1 MDFSKMTRN
10 DKIEMCFEYIEDHD
24 IITNK
29 TETSASGEAQARASI
44 KQNMKRNKSPIF
56 NAMVD
61 ALVTALCDKR
71 EYVGKHGKMR
81 REKDREIENLELR
94 LSDVDNRMKVLETT
108 IKEQNEMIK
117 LMKINL
123 AMD

>member
-1 MDFSKMTRN
+1 MDFSKMSRN
-10 DKIEMCFEYIEDHD
+10 EKIEMCFEYIEDHD

-61 ALVTALCDKR
+61 ALVKALSDKR
-71 EYVGKHGKMR
+71 DYIGKHGKMKK
-81 REKDREIENLELR
+81 EKDREIENLELR
-94 LSDVDNRMKVLETT
+94 LSEVDNRMKVLEQT
-108 IKEQNEMIK
+108 IKEQNDMIE

>member
-10 DKIEMCFEYIEDHD
+10 DKIEVCFEFLEDKEL
-24 IITNK
+24 ITDK
-29 TETSASGEAQARASI
+29 METSASGVAQARANI
-44 KQNMKRNKSPIF
+44 KQNMKRNKTVIF

-61 ALVTALCDKR
+61 ALVMVLCDRQISAKR
-71 EYVGKHGKMR
+71 NVRIRK
-81 REKDREIENLELR
+81 EKDREIENLELR
-94 LSDVDNRMKVLETT
+94 LSEVDNRMKVLEKT
-108 IKEQNEMIK
+108 IKEQNDMIE

>member
-10 DKIEMCFEYIEDHD
+10 DKIEMCFQYIEDHD

-61 ALVTALCDKR
+61 ALVKALYDKR
-71 EYVGKHGKMR
+71 DYIGKHGKMKK
-81 REKDREIENLELR
+81 EKDREIENLELR
-94 LSDVDNRMKVLETT
+94 LSEVDNRMKVLEKT
-108 IKEQNEMIK
+108 IKEQNDMIE